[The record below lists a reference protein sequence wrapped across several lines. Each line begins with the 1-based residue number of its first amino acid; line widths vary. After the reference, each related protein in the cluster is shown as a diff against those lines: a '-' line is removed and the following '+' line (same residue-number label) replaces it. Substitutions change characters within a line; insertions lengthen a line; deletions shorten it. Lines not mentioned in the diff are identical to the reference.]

1 VIVRS
6 PFATLRRQGYQ
17 GRSPWLVSSQAG
29 YRSVPPCRHAKWGRL
44 TSVGQTISTALR
56 RGAHCPPL
64 LPPNRLSHGQRIR
77 RTIAR
82 TGLKTAP
89 RWWSV
94 AIGRMKAS
102 LQTFAMETSQ
112 MSRGTGR
119 IERAIETAFLHEP
132 NRTFTLDELVSIAY
146 PGLKR
151 PEKRHH
157 VAILRGA
164 HNVAARLGWHC
175 WPSER
180 PGHHMVF
187 VNVCNV
193 RSYAIG
199 RLQIDFRHYNDQLYK
214 LERLLDDPEVHNS
227 KWHLVQPGGL
237 WFEYVQTF
245 TAEHAARAAGDDGR
259 ANQIARDRAE
269 LTRQHRRASGV

>member
-1 VIVRS
+1 
-6 PFATLRRQGYQ
+6 
-17 GRSPWLVSSQAG
+17 
-29 YRSVPPCRHAKWGRL
+29 
-44 TSVGQTISTALR
+44 
-56 RGAHCPPL
+56 
-64 LPPNRLSHGQRIR
+64 
-77 RTIAR
+77 
-82 TGLKTAP
+82 
-89 RWWSV
+89 
-94 AIGRMKAS
+94 
-102 LQTFAMETSQ
+102 

-119 IERAIETAFLHEP
+119 IERAIETAFLPEP

-146 PGLKR
+146 PGLNR

-164 HNVAARLGWHC
+164 HKVAARLGWHC

-237 WFEYVQTF
+237 WWEYVQTF

-259 ANQIARDRAE
+259 ADQIARDRAE
-269 LTRQHRRASGV
+269 LTRQHRREAGFDL

>member
-1 VIVRS
+1 
-6 PFATLRRQGYQ
+6 
-17 GRSPWLVSSQAG
+17 
-29 YRSVPPCRHAKWGRL
+29 
-44 TSVGQTISTALR
+44 
-56 RGAHCPPL
+56 
-64 LPPNRLSHGQRIR
+64 
-77 RTIAR
+77 
-82 TGLKTAP
+82 
-89 RWWSV
+89 
-94 AIGRMKAS
+94 
-102 LQTFAMETSQ
+102 

-146 PGLKR
+146 PGLNR

-164 HNVAARLGWHC
+164 HKVAARLGWHC

-227 KWHLVQPGGL
+227 KWHLV
-237 WFEYVQTF
+237 
-245 TAEHAARAAGDDGR
+245 HAARAAGDDGR
-259 ANQIARDRAE
+259 ADQIARDRAE
-269 LTRQHRRASGV
+269 LTRQHRRETGFDL

>member
-1 VIVRS
+1 MR
-6 PFATLRRQGYQ
+6 
-17 GRSPWLVSSQAG
+17 
-29 YRSVPPCRHAKWGRL
+29 
-44 TSVGQTISTALR
+44 
-56 RGAHCPPL
+56 
-64 LPPNRLSHGQRIR
+64 
-77 RTIAR
+77 
-82 TGLKTAP
+82 
-89 RWWSV
+89 
-94 AIGRMKAS
+94 
-102 LQTFAMETSQ
+102 
-112 MSRGTGR
+112 RGTGR

-132 NRTFTLDELVSIAY
+132 NRTFTIDELVPIAY
-146 PGLKR
+146 PGLSR

-164 HNVAARLGWHC
+164 HKVAARLGWHC

-214 LERLLDDPEVHNS
+214 LERLLDDAEVHNS

-237 WFEYVQTF
+237 WWEYVQTF
-245 TAEHAARAAGDDGR
+245 TAEHAARAAGDDDR
-259 ANQIARDRAE
+259 ADQIARDRAE
-269 LTRQHRRASGV
+269 LTRQHRSEAGFDL